1 VARRPARRLRKVAPA
16 SLATLLLALLAGCGY
31 ASISIVAGTDS
42 YDDGWLEIESPSL
55 ADYWE
60 TADSAVVLGGSAFVP
75 LGSTC
80 SGTIGTLAP
89 GYRVSWS
96 NTATGQAGMAQAW
109 LDCAVPV
116 EVRWRT
122 EAIPLAAGN
131 NPILV
136 GALDAGGRS
145 ATDAITVYRY
155 PR

>member
-1 VARRPARRLRKVAPA
+1 MARRPARRLRGVAA
-16 SLATLLLALLAGCGY
+16 ILLAALLGGCGY
-31 ASISIVAGTDS
+31 ASISIVAGTDP

-75 LGSTC
+75 PGSSC

-96 NTATGQAGMAQAW
+96 NTATGQAGIAQAW

-122 EAIPLAAGN
+122 ESIPLAAGA

-136 GALDAGGRS
+136 GAIDADGRS
-145 ATDAITVYRY
+145 ATDGITVYRY